1 MHVLLTDVV
10 LQVNMPVQA
19 SSLAVAWQ
27 KQMPA
32 SVLLLPAGGKNGAS
46 CTVLGHRAPHA
57 TPTRHC
63 EALTARMVEAGCFC
77 APVDVE

>member
-1 MHVLLTDVV
+1 MCCLLDVV

-27 KQMPA
+27 KHMPA

-77 APVDVE
+77 APVDVK